1 MPNILSERIASLRKE
16 RGLTQ
21 EQLGKMVGVTYQ
33 AVGKWEKGGTPDVE
47 LLPVLSRQ
55 LGVTIDDLFGLEGGE
70 LVDVEDTVRRWV
82 ATIPKSR
89 RMNELCRLVWSAM
102 ESVVLL
108 EGNDYK
114 TASKI
119 PREPCCENIY
129 EVDGQPHPTLIRTS
143 IFQEG
148 GLAFGVNAEDM
159 SFISIWPEPEAG
171 YEAFMTKNSLCRE
184 LFRVL
189 AMPYC
194 LELLEY
200 LQSKPARDNRHYT
213 PGAIAKTLGVEVQEA
228 ENLIMALTGLGMLKP
243 TTLETEDGV
252 FHSFRVWGNDAI
264 VPFLY
269 FARWLTTGG
278 IATIS
283 TAGRESP
290 VLRGEKWKEK
300 EEN

>member
-1 MPNILSERIASLRKE
+1 MLSERISALRKE

-21 EQLGKMVGVTYQ
+21 EQLGKMVGVSSQ
-33 AVGKWEKGGTPDVE
+33 AVGKWEKGGAPDVE

-55 LGVTIDDLFGLEGGE
+55 LGVTIDALFGLEGGE
-70 LVDVEDTVRRWV
+70 QVDVEDTVRRWV
-82 ATIPKSR
+82 ATVPKGR
-89 RMNELCRLVWSAM
+89 RMNELCRLVWGAM
-102 ESVVLL
+102 EAVLLL

-114 TASKI
+114 AAPKI
-119 PREPCCENIY
+119 PREHCCEWHD
-129 EVDGQPHPTLIRTS
+129 EADGKPYSMLVRTS
-143 IFQEG
+143 IFQED
-148 GLAFGVNAEDM
+148 GLVFGVNAEDM

-189 AMPYC
+189 AMPHC

-200 LQSKPARDNRHYT
+200 LHSKPARDNRHYT
-213 PGAIAKTLGVEVQEA
+213 PGAIAKTLRIEVQEA
-228 ENLIMALTGLGMLKP
+228 ESLIKALTDLGMLKP

-264 VPFLY
+264 VPLLY
-269 FARWLTTGG
+269 LARWLTTGG
-278 IATIS
+278 NVS
-283 TAGRESP
+283 VSNMGRESP
-290 VLRGEKWKEK
+290 VLRGEKWKER